1 TSLNL
6 IATGGQIDINSNI
19 TAGQVYAVAQA
30 INVNGSINTNG
41 GNNSN
46 IYLAGAIINIL
57 GNINSNGSN
66 SNNSNNT
73 NSSNLNSANTTTANI
88 RRNGQ
93 NGLNADSNTYTSNGG
108 LINILATGDIN
119 IGSNSYISANGINGG
134 AVTIVSTAGKTSI
147 NGIVD
152 SIGKATNGGNI
163 AIVGKTQTDLIG
175 ALISSEG
182 LSQGGVIN
190 LGQVNN
196 LGNGTI
202 LAPPATAPPALT
214 NFVNTAV
221 AAAVDSNNSITSS
234 NINLDSQTG
243 INAPN
248 GTIVVFGDQ
257 IQINNSSLAAINGDI
272 AIGRPSYSQGAVA
285 SLVAISNSTLTAN
298 RVETSGDLLGTQ
310 NTAVVSNEWLLDPT
324 TVTITAAASTGVTLA
339 STLAATGASNISTAD
354 IVAAINAGNTVN
366 VVATGAITQTGA
378 LAFAPATGITGTL
391 ILDNHLTQGS
401 SITSSG
407 GITSSGAGT
416 VNLQFLAGGQS
427 LVSGAITASS
437 GPINV
442 VMQSYWEA
450 NTTNFQYQA
459 AVLNTAPITT
469 RGGYVIMDG
478 TGGTIDLVHQTIT
491 MGTVNVGYLQN
502 IYPQASINTT
512 TNAGVVS
519 ATSTGGNFIGAGYS
533 AVSGGINGAYESS
546 GATLNIGGFVN
557 IQAKSAGTNWYGY
570 VISAYGAGPINAAGN
585 ITITANSSSTGIVGQ
600 DIYLSTGTTLTSY
613 TGSVNIS
620 NTSTGNGGGIAIYAA
635 ISAATGITINNTNVG
650 AIGVQSNAAGTLT
663 TTAGTISIT
672 STSTGSGV
680 YAESLAGL
688 ITAPKVTITGTN
700 STAGG
705 LGASVTGGVT
715 ITNVAGTYASVGDA
729 LNITTTVGTNGT
741 TGGINVTTGAIT
753 NNSNGGDV
761 TFKTNGDI
769 TATSAVSFATA
780 NTTNH
785 VQTLTY
791 DTRTGNLNS
800 QITAGIF
807 TFNATGAT
815 SKVNYQILSN
825 GSALTIPA
833 VTVSGTILL
842 DNTCAS
848 NASYTCS
855 TPLTASSATTVNT
868 TASVGISLTGAQ
880 ISGQGITINGI
891 NASASNA
898 AVALGANGLTVT
910 SAASF
915 LTAEANAISVIGY
928 KNTAN
933 IGNPGISSTGAIAV
947 QSAGGDVLFQSNGD
961 ITQTGGLTLS
971 ANTTAYPQNV
981 KYDTTSG
988 NGGSAITIGAI
999 TSQGTSISAPVNV
1012 TVVATGAI
1020 TQTGAWAFAPAT
1032 GITGTLILD
1041 NHATSGVGIALSGGI
1056 TSSGAGTVNLK
1067 ILSGSTINQT
1077 GVITATGGPINV
1089 VMQSGQSTAVVGAY
1103 GSDQIAIGAAITTR
1117 GGYVIIDGTGGTI
1130 DTTTQTIAAGN
1141 NTQGGIYFGAS
1152 IDTSIAGA
1160 ASTGNVVLSA
1170 VSGALASSATTFI
1183 NGGTVNSGAGITWNG
1198 KQNAT
1203 AGQYNWGFSINN
1215 HSSACPWTAIGDIAM
1230 IMNSTSTDASASNP
1244 IYISS
1249 AITSTSGSVTIASN
1263 QTVSGNDLAAV
1274 TISGPITGYTG
1285 VSITGRT
1292 ATGSSSGI
1300 TLNGAVSST
1309 TGPVTIIGTS
1319 TTGVAINGT
1328 SAGTLAGQ
1336 SISVSGTGTTA
1347 TTVVSLAA
1355 MTTNSCS
1362 SSCNTGYDISVTAND
1377 TAAGA
1382 NAGISQTG
1390 AIAQNANGGNITFT
1404 SNNSIS
1410 VAGPISMVAN
1420 TSGVASLVSYVNTAG
1435 NASSVVNDAP
1445 LTVAAGS
1452 TSAVNYS
1459 ILANGGSINSG
1470 SISVPG
1476 YISLDNTNGGTVL
1489 AANATTGTAIL
1500 VTGVLTSGAY
1510 AGTNAITLKAIA
1522 GTGGVGINDTAATD
1536 NLIAPVGNITL
1547 NSVTS
1552 TGAGITYASPI
1563 TATSGSVSITG
1574 TSITGT
1580 AITATGLITGLGI
1593 TVNGTA
1599 TTAATITSLGAL
1611 TVNGLYAAGTTAA
1624 PTFISNSSGTYIGAI
1639 NALPTL
1645 LSGSIAGTNT
1655 GLTGNI
1661 QAATVVYAMA
1671 GNTSTNANYLLGW
1684 GAAGAPLTR
1693 MVQLNLQLSNGQ
1705 LIATE
1710 TAAKTNATALTTGG
1724 GTNINTL
1731 WTGGTTATTQSISLA
1746 TAGYGIANIGFSDS
1760 PVFTSAGSGDLT
1772 ITATGTAGSHTG
1784 ITQTG
1789 AITQNANGGNIT
1801 FTSNN
1806 AISQSGAVTVAPN
1819 TSGTASYIT
1828 YNTTSGNQLS
1838 TISTG
1843 ALTIGAGT
1851 SSSAINYIEKSNG
1864 AALTIGATTVPG
1876 YISVDNTCSSC
1887 GTPLTPTTAAASLT
1901 TGVGVTV
1908 SGALSAANYISI
1920 AGINASAS
1928 NAAVALGANGLTVTS
1943 AASFPTAGVK
1953 AISVIGYK
1961 NTANIGNPGISSTG
1975 AIAVQSAGGDV
1986 LFQSNGDITQT
1997 GGLTLSANTTA
2008 YPQNVKYDTTSGN
2021 GGSAIT
2027 IGAITSQG
2035 TSISAPVNVTVVAT
2049 GAITQTGA
2057 WAFAPATGITD
2068 TLILDNHLTQGSSIT
2083 SSGGITSSGAG
2094 TVNLQFLAG
2103 GQSIVSGAITASS
2116 GPINVVMQSY
2126 WRTNTTNILFAAN
2139 VLNTAPITTRGGYVI
2154 MDGTGG
2160 TIDLVHQTI
2169 TMGTVNVGYLQN
2181 IYPQASINTT
2191 TNAGPVNATS
2201 TGGNFIAAGYDAV
2214 SGGGLGPYE
2223 SAGATLNIGGFVNI
2237 QVKTAGTNSYGY
2249 VINYHGPGPINA
2261 AGNITIAANSS
2272 STGILD
2278 QDIYLSAGTTLT
2290 SYTGSVNISNT
2301 STGNGGGIAIYAA
2314 ISAATG
2320 ITINN
2325 TNVGA
2330 IGVQSNAAGTL
2341 TTTAGTISIT
2351 STSTGSGVYAV
2362 SLAGLIT
2369 APKVTITGTNSTA
2382 GGLGASVTGGVTITA
2397 GTYASVGDALNI
2409 TTTVGT
2415 NGTTGGINVTTGA
2428 ITNNSNG
2435 GSVTLVTNGD
2445 ITASAAVNFAT
2456 ANTTN
2461 HAQTITYDTTSGNLN
2476 SQITTGSFTYAS
2488 TGALSPVNYIQKASG
2503 SALTVGTL
2511 LVSGYITIDNT
2522 FGCSGSACTPT
2533 SGYLTNGT
2541 VGPTTVTQNGAG
2553 AILASNLT
2561 AGGNITINGVWYGSS
2576 NSIGTLN
2583 LSAGTISAGQNT
2595 LNGPGAIN
2603 LNLLSYDP
2611 ANSSCS
2617 LQVAGVITFNS
2628 GTSSIAGGG
2637 ITILG
2642 GLIGPGA
2649 SA

>member
-1 TSLNL
+1 MAGADIYSSNTATSLNL

-73 NSSNLNSANTTTANI
+73 NSSNLNSANTTTANN

-134 AVTIVSTAGKTSI
+134 AVTIVSTAGQTTI

-152 SIGKATNGGNI
+152 SIGKVTNGGNI

-214 NFVNTAV
+214 NFVNTAL

-324 TVTITAAASTGVTLA
+324 TVTITAAASTGGTLA
-339 STLAATGASNISTAD
+339 SALAATGASNISTAD

-427 LVSGAITASS
+427 IVSGAITASS

-442 VMQSYWEA
+442 VMQSYWQT
-450 NTTNFQYQA
+450 NTTNLGSGA
-459 AVLNTAPITT
+459 GANVINTAPITT

-478 TGGTIDLVHQTIT
+478 TGGTIDLVNQTIT
-491 MGTVNVGYLQN
+491 MGTVNVGYIQN

-519 ATSTGGNFIGAGYS
+519 ATSTGGNFIGAGYA
-533 AVSGGINGAYESS
+533 AVSGGSIGAYESY

-557 IQAKSAGTNWYGY
+557 IQAKVAGTSFYGF
-570 VISAYGAGPINAAGN
+570 VIYAYGAGPINAAGN

-600 DIYLSTGTTLTSY
+600 DIYLSAGTTLTSY

-620 NTSTGNGGGIAIYAA
+620 NTSTGNGSGIAIDAA

-650 AIGVQSNAAGTLT
+650 AIGVQSNAAGTLA

-715 ITNVAGTYASVGDA
+715 ITNVTGNYASVGDA

-868 TASVGISLTGAQ
+868 TASIGISLTGAQ
-880 ISGQGITINGI
+880 TSGQGITINGI

-915 LTAEANAISVIGY
+915 STAGVNAISVIGL

-933 IGNPGISSTGAIAV
+933 IGNPGITSTGAIAV

-971 ANTTAYPQNV
+971 ANTTTHAQNV

-999 TSQGTSISAPVNV
+999 TSQGASISAPVNV
-1012 TVVATGAI
+1012 TVVAA
-1020 TQTGAWAFAPAT
+1020 
-1032 GITGTLILD
+1032 
-1041 NHATSGVGIALSGGI
+1041 
-1056 TSSGAGTVNLK
+1056 
-1067 ILSGSTINQT
+1067 
-1077 GVITATGGPINV
+1077 
-1089 VMQSGQSTAVVGAY
+1089 
-1103 GSDQIAIGAAITTR
+1103 
-1117 GGYVIIDGTGGTI
+1117 
-1130 DTTTQTIAAGN
+1130 
-1141 NTQGGIYFGAS
+1141 
-1152 IDTSIAGA
+1152 
-1160 ASTGNVVLSA
+1160 
-1170 VSGALASSATTFI
+1170 
-1183 NGGTVNSGAGITWNG
+1183 
-1198 KQNAT
+1198 
-1203 AGQYNWGFSINN
+1203 
-1215 HSSACPWTAIGDIAM
+1215 
-1230 IMNSTSTDASASNP
+1230 
-1244 IYISS
+1244 
-1249 AITSTSGSVTIASN
+1249 
-1263 QTVSGNDLAAV
+1263 
-1274 TISGPITGYTG
+1274 
-1285 VSITGRT
+1285 
-1292 ATGSSSGI
+1292 
-1300 TLNGAVSST
+1300 
-1309 TGPVTIIGTS
+1309 
-1319 TTGVAINGT
+1319 
-1328 SAGTLAGQ
+1328 
-1336 SISVSGTGTTA
+1336 
-1347 TTVVSLAA
+1347 
-1355 MTTNSCS
+1355 
-1362 SSCNTGYDISVTAND
+1362 
-1377 TAAGA
+1377 
-1382 NAGISQTG
+1382 
-1390 AIAQNANGGNITFT
+1390 
-1404 SNNSIS
+1404 
-1410 VAGPISMVAN
+1410 
-1420 TSGVASLVSYVNTAG
+1420 
-1435 NASSVVNDAP
+1435 
-1445 LTVAAGS
+1445 
-1452 TSAVNYS
+1452 
-1459 ILANGGSINSG
+1459 
-1470 SISVPG
+1470 
-1476 YISLDNTNGGTVL
+1476 
-1489 AANATTGTAIL
+1489 
-1500 VTGVLTSGAY
+1500 
-1510 AGTNAITLKAIA
+1510 
-1522 GTGGVGINDTAATD
+1522 
-1536 NLIAPVGNITL
+1536 
-1547 NSVTS
+1547 
-1552 TGAGITYASPI
+1552 
-1563 TATSGSVSITG
+1563 
-1574 TSITGT
+1574 
-1580 AITATGLITGLGI
+1580 
-1593 TVNGTA
+1593 
-1599 TTAATITSLGAL
+1599 
-1611 TVNGLYAAGTTAA
+1611 
-1624 PTFISNSSGTYIGAI
+1624 
-1639 NALPTL
+1639 
-1645 LSGSIAGTNT
+1645 
-1655 GLTGNI
+1655 
-1661 QAATVVYAMA
+1661 
-1671 GNTSTNANYLLGW
+1671 
-1684 GAAGAPLTR
+1684 
-1693 MVQLNLQLSNGQ
+1693 
-1705 LIATE
+1705 
-1710 TAAKTNATALTTGG
+1710 
-1724 GTNINTL
+1724 
-1731 WTGGTTATTQSISLA
+1731 
-1746 TAGYGIANIGFSDS
+1746 
-1760 PVFTSAGSGDLT
+1760 
-1772 ITATGTAGSHTG
+1772 
-1784 ITQTG
+1784 
-1789 AITQNANGGNIT
+1789 
-1801 FTSNN
+1801 
-1806 AISQSGAVTVAPN
+1806 
-1819 TSGTASYIT
+1819 
-1828 YNTTSGNQLS
+1828 
-1838 TISTG
+1838 
-1843 ALTIGAGT
+1843 
-1851 SSSAINYIEKSNG
+1851 
-1864 AALTIGATTVPG
+1864 
-1876 YISVDNTCSSC
+1876 
-1887 GTPLTPTTAAASLT
+1887 
-1901 TGVGVTV
+1901 
-1908 SGALSAANYISI
+1908 
-1920 AGINASAS
+1920 
-1928 NAAVALGANGLTVTS
+1928 
-1943 AASFPTAGVK
+1943 
-1953 AISVIGYK
+1953 
-1961 NTANIGNPGISSTG
+1961 
-1975 AIAVQSAGGDV
+1975 
-1986 LFQSNGDITQT
+1986 
-1997 GGLTLSANTTA
+1997 
-2008 YPQNVKYDTTSGN
+2008 
-2021 GGSAIT
+2021 
-2027 IGAITSQG
+2027 
-2035 TSISAPVNVTVVAT
+2035 

-2126 WRTNTTNILFAAN
+2126 WKTCTTNVGSFAT

-2181 IYPQASINTT
+2181 IYPQA
-2191 TNAGPVNATS
+2191 
-2201 TGGNFIAAGYDAV
+2201 
-2214 SGGGLGPYE
+2214 
-2223 SAGATLNIGGFVNI
+2223 
-2237 QVKTAGTNSYGY
+2237 
-2249 VINYHGPGPINA
+2249 
-2261 AGNITIAANSS
+2261 
-2272 STGILD
+2272 
-2278 QDIYLSAGTTLT
+2278 
-2290 SYTGSVNISNT
+2290 
-2301 STGNGGGIAIYAA
+2301 
-2314 ISAATG
+2314 
-2320 ITINN
+2320 
-2325 TNVGA
+2325 
-2330 IGVQSNAAGTL
+2330 
-2341 TTTAGTISIT
+2341 
-2351 STSTGSGVYAV
+2351 
-2362 SLAGLIT
+2362 
-2369 APKVTITGTNSTA
+2369 
-2382 GGLGASVTGGVTITA
+2382 
-2397 GTYASVGDALNI
+2397 
-2409 TTTVGT
+2409 
-2415 NGTTGGINVTTGA
+2415 
-2428 ITNNSNG
+2428 
-2435 GSVTLVTNGD
+2435 
-2445 ITASAAVNFAT
+2445 
-2456 ANTTN
+2456 
-2461 HAQTITYDTTSGNLN
+2461 
-2476 SQITTGSFTYAS
+2476 
-2488 TGALSPVNYIQKASG
+2488 
-2503 SALTVGTL
+2503 
-2511 LVSGYITIDNT
+2511 
-2522 FGCSGSACTPT
+2522 
-2533 SGYLTNGT
+2533 
-2541 VGPTTVTQNGAG
+2541 
-2553 AILASNLT
+2553 
-2561 AGGNITINGVWYGSS
+2561 
-2576 NSIGTLN
+2576 
-2583 LSAGTISAGQNT
+2583 
-2595 LNGPGAIN
+2595 
-2603 LNLLSYDP
+2603 
-2611 ANSSCS
+2611 
-2617 LQVAGVITFNS
+2617 
-2628 GTSSIAGGG
+2628 
-2637 ITILG
+2637 
-2642 GLIGPGA
+2642 
-2649 SA
+2649 